1 MKYSN
6 KLELVEAIKN
16 NADLFIKEYSDIE
29 ESSINIV
36 VDEIGYTPFQML
48 SFCIGWMDL
57 VLAWENEEQ
66 KSIKKTP
73 LATEWKWNNLDW
85 LYQSFYDKYND
96 YSLKELIITFNINVD
111 NIIQLVNNLS
121 DVELLE
127 TGKRTWA
134 KTNGKE
140 FSVCRLLHLNTIANF
155 KNFRGKIRKWK
166 KNNKKKLLIKIGG
179 VL

>member
-48 SFCIGWMDL
+48 SLCIGWMDL

-66 KSIKKTP
+66 KGIQETP

-85 LYQSFYDKYND
+85 LYQSFYDRYKKF
-96 YSLKELIITFNINVD
+96 SLKELVD
-111 NIIQLVNNLS
+111 NFNQKIDSIIQLINNLS
-121 DVELLE
+121 DEDLFNEGRRDWLRQMVKSL
-127 TGKRTWA
+127 
-134 KTNGKE
+134 
-140 FSVCRLLHLNTIANF
+140 VCAD
-155 KNFRGKIRKWK
+155 
-166 KNNKKKLLIKIGG
+166 
-179 VL
+179 